1 MLANVLNTPTAV
13 ETSIL
18 IVRAFVKLRELLST
32 HKELERKI
40 LDLESKYDKQIE
52 LIFKALRE
60 LMHQEQLDQ
69 NRPRIRSKIG
79 KGK

>member
-32 HKELERKI
+32 HKDLERKI
-40 LDLESKYDKQIE
+40 LDLESKYDKRFE
-52 LIFKALRE
+52 LIFKAIKE
-60 LMHQEQLDQ
+60 LMRQEQLDK
-69 NRPRIRSKIG
+69 NRPRIGYKP
-79 KGK
+79 